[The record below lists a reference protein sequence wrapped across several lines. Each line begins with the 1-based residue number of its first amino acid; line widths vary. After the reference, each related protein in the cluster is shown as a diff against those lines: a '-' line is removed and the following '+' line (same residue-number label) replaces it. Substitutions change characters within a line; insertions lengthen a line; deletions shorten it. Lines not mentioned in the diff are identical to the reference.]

1 VRNKS
6 IYQVEAFR
14 FGFQIIKTE
23 KKDSEP
29 YFCYFTSLYTKRD
42 LLSKMESL
50 PFLRENEGGSVFFS
64 EVVSHNR
71 GFLEAESSARRCL
84 EIEQKIRVF
93 DMKNRRPNLWTKGTF

>member
-1 VRNKS
+1 MRNKS

-71 GFLEAESSARRCL
+71 GFLEAESSARR
-84 EIEQKIRVF
+84 F
-93 DMKNRRPNLWTKGTF
+93 F